1 MIDRWVKF
9 DPSMEITDEVSFIN
23 VDTRDFHW
31 LLGTEIPNEY
41 AKEIAVNADDKYL
54 ISTEDMIK
62 WINDLKEK
70 TGGDGD
76 WRHIELKDGH
86 GGDRWLK
93 YVWFVRVTRTHF
105 VMMTRTC
112 NLLEMDKILEDIDWS
127 NPYIMIDNCGCKN

>member
-31 LLGTEIPNEY
+31 LLGTEIPYEY
-41 AKEIAVNADDKYL
+41 LKEIAINADDKYL
-54 ISTEDMIK
+54 ISKKDMIK

-86 GGDRWLK
+86 GGDCWLK
-93 YVWFVRVTRTHF
+93 YVWFVRVTWTHF
-105 VMMTRTC
+105 VMMTRTG
-112 NLLEMDKILEDIDWS
+112 NLLEMDKILEEIDWS
-127 NPYIMIDNCGCKN
+127 NPYTMTE

>member
-1 MIDRWVKF
+1 MNDRWVKF

-23 VDTRDFHW
+23 VDTRGFHW
-31 LLGTEIPNEY
+31 LLGTEIPY
-41 AKEIAVNADDKYL
+41 TYLKEIAINAADKYL
-54 ISTEDMIK
+54 ISKKDMIK

-93 YVWFVRVTRTHF
+93 YVWFVRVTWTHF
-105 VMMTRTC
+105 VMMTRTG
-112 NLLEMDKILEDIDWS
+112 NLLEMDKIL
-127 NPYIMIDNCGCKN
+127 